1 MTETYATAQERFWAG
16 DLAPITAPATRARRR
31 SMHRRAL
38 WAEVLRQAAPL
49 TSLCEFGANIG
60 LNLVALGQL
69 QPAAVRHA
77 IELNPTALAALNALD
92 GVTVHAGTVLERHL
106 PAPVDLTFTVGVLIH
121 IAPERLTTVYD
132 HLHAGSRRYI
142 AVAEYYNPTPVE
154 VPYRGHDARLFKRDF
169 AGEMLDRFSDLRL
182 VDYGFRYHRD
192 PAHPADDLTWFL
204 MEKR

>member
-1 MTETYATAQERFWAG
+1 MTETYATAQERFLAG
-16 DLAPITAPATRARRR
+16 EFGTDYSARNQGAAQIE
-31 SMHRRAL
+31 HRRAL

-60 LNLVALGQL
+60 LNLIALGQL

-92 GVTVHAGTVLERHL
+92 GVTVHAGTVLERYL
-106 PAPVDLTFTVGVLIH
+106 TAPVDLTFTVGVLIH

-132 HLHAGSRRYI
+132 HCTPAVGAISRSPSITIRRRSRCLI
-142 AVAEYYNPTPVE
+142 AATT
-154 VPYRGHDARLFKRDF
+154 RAKRDF

-192 PAHPADDLTWFL
+192 LAHPADDLTWFL

>member
-16 DLAPITAPATRARRR
+16 EFGTDYSARNQGTAQIEH
-31 SMHRRAL
+31 SRAL

-106 PAPVDLTFTVGVLIH
+106 AAPVDLTFTVGVLIH
-121 IAPERLTTVYD
+121 IAPERLTTVYN

>member
-16 DLAPITAPATRARRR
+16 EFGTDYSARNQGTAQIENRRV
-31 SMHRRAL
+31 L

-106 PAPVDLTFTVGVLIH
+106 TAPVDLTFTVGVLIH

>member
-16 DLAPITAPATRARRR
+16 EFGTDYSARNQGPAQIEQ
-31 SMHRRAL
+31 RRAL

-106 PAPVDLTFTVGVLIH
+106 TAPVDLTFTVGVLIH

-154 VPYRGHDARLFKRDF
+154 VPYRGQHARLFKRDF

>member
-16 DLAPITAPATRARRR
+16 EFGTDYSARNQGAAQIE
-31 SMHRRAL
+31 HRRAL

-92 GVTVHAGTVLERHL
+92 GVSVHAGTVLERHL
-106 PAPVDLTFTVGVLIH
+106 TAPVDLTFTVGVLIH

>member
-1 MTETYATAQERFWAG
+1 MTETYGTAQERFWAG
-16 DLAPITAPATRARRR
+16 EFGTDYSARNQGPAQIEQ
-31 SMHRRAL
+31 RRAL

-60 LNLVALGQL
+60 LNLVVLGQL

-92 GVTVHAGTVLERHL
+92 GITVHAGTVLERHL
-106 PAPVDLTFTVGVLIH
+106 TAPVDLTFTIGVLIH

-154 VPYRGHDARLFKRDF
+154 VSYRGHDARLFKRDF

>member
-16 DLAPITAPATRARRR
+16 EFGTDYSARNQGPAQIEQ
-31 SMHRRAL
+31 RRAL

-60 LNLVALGQL
+60 LNLVVLGQL

-92 GVTVHAGTVLERHL
+92 GITVHAGTVLERHL
-106 PAPVDLTFTVGVLIH
+106 TAPVDLTFTIGVLIH

-154 VPYRGHDARLFKRDF
+154 VSYRGHDARLFKRDF

>member
-16 DLAPITAPATRARRR
+16 EFGTDYSARNQGA
-31 SMHRRAL
+31 SQIAHRRAL
-38 WAEVLRQAAPL
+38 WAKLLRRAAPL
-49 TSLCEFGANIG
+49 ASLCEFGANIG

-106 PAPVDLTFTVGVLIH
+106 TAPVDLTFTVGVLIH
-121 IAPERLTTVYD
+121 IAPKRLTSVYD

-142 AVAEYYNPTPVE
+142 AVAEYYNPTPIE

>member
-16 DLAPITAPATRARRR
+16 EFGTDYSARNQGASQIT
-31 SMHRRAL
+31 HRRAL
-38 WAEVLRQAAPL
+38 WAKLLRRAAPL
-49 TSLCEFGANIG
+49 ASLCEFGANIG

-106 PAPVDLTFTVGVLIH
+106 TAPVDLTFTVGVLIH

-154 VPYRGHDARLFKRDF
+154 VPYRGHEARLFKRDF

-182 VDYGFRYHRD
+182 IDYGFRYHRD

>member
-1 MTETYATAQERFWAG
+1 M
-16 DLAPITAPATRARRR
+16 
-31 SMHRRAL
+31 
-38 WAEVLRQAAPL
+38 RQAAPL

-106 PAPVDLTFTVGVLIH
+106 TAPVDLTFTVGVLIH

>member
-16 DLAPITAPATRARRR
+16 EFGTDYSARNQGPAQIEQ
-31 SMHRRAL
+31 RRAL

-106 PAPVDLTFTVGVLIH
+106 TAPVDLTFTVGVLIH